1 MVAMVNLLAGTVD
14 STRASLKLM
23 RSFFVFLVISA
34 SLPADVRYQLR
45 CEIESSDK
53 VVSKSGALA
62 DAMKD
67 CSSQILQTADRQMI
81 RNGKSTQIIEFGT
94 ETTFLMDHTRKT
106 WTKNGAGQAD
116 LAAQAAMEQ
125 LKQMGA
131 VFKMTSNQVAEK
143 KQIAGFESKGI
154 ASLLQMSFNFPG
166 MDKGMSSN
174 ALMEVWVSKTAP
186 GAKDILAYAAK
197 NGPGASPTMRM
208 MSQFLATVPGGNQL
222 LKEGSGLIG
231 QLMEM
236 TMTIQTKGLEDT
248 LNLKMT
254 LRAQGF
260 DEAPIPA
267 SEFAVPAGY
276 KEVK

>member
-1 MVAMVNLLAGTVD
+1 MVAMVNLVAGTLD
-14 STRASLKLM
+14 RARASLRLM
-23 RSFFVFLVISA
+23 RGFFVFLMVSA
-34 SLPADVRYQLR
+34 SLLADVRYQLR

-67 CSSQILQTADRQMI
+67 CSSEILQTADRQMI

-94 ETTFLMDHTRKT
+94 ETTILIDHAKQT

-116 LAAQAAMEQ
+116 LAAMDQ

-131 VFKMTSNQVAEK
+131 VFKMTSNQLAEK
-143 KQIAGFESKGI
+143 KQIAGFESKGM

-174 ALMEVWVSKTAP
+174 ALMEFWVSETAP
-186 GAKDILAYAAK
+186 GAKEIQAYAAK

-222 LKEGSGLIG
+222 LKDGSGLIG

-236 TMTIQTKGLEDT
+236 TMTIQTKGLADT

-254 LRAQGF
+254 LRAEVF

-267 SEFAVPAGY
+267 SAFVVPAGY

>member
-1 MVAMVNLLAGTVD
+1 MVAMVNLVGGTLD
-14 STRASLKLM
+14 GARASCRLT
-23 RSFFVFLVISA
+23 RSFLVFLVISG
-34 SLPADVRYQLR
+34 SMLADVRYQLR

-53 VVSKSGALA
+53 IVSKSGALA

-67 CSSQILQTADRQMI
+67 CSSEILQTAVRQMI

-94 ETTFLMDHTRKT
+94 ETTILIDHAKQT
-106 WTKNGAGQAD
+106 WTRNGAGQAD
-116 LAAQAAMEQ
+116 LAAQAAMMQ

-131 VFKMTSNQVAEK
+131 VFKMTSNQLAEK
-143 KQIAGFESKGI
+143 KQIAGFESKGM

-166 MDKGMSSN
+166 SDKGMSSN
-174 ALMEVWVSKTAP
+174 ALMEFWVSETAP
-186 GAKDILAYAAK
+186 GAKEILAYAAK

-208 MSQFLATVPGGNQL
+208 MSQFLANVPGGNQL
-222 LKEGSGLIG
+222 LKDGSGLIG

-254 LRAQGF
+254 LRAEGF